1 MRIED
6 LDQLEIIH
14 GTFTLI
20 FIIISILIG
29 IRILLKY
36 STYKQKEF
44 ITVGLAWIF
53 LSSGWWGSGFS
64 FLSILLVQ
72 QTLDQFTYL
81 FLGNVFIPIAIICW
95 IYSFTSLAYAHLKKK
110 LLVIYI
116 LICIIFEIYLI
127 ISLIIDPNSIGIII
141 GTFYSQPTL
150 IPMIFILFAVLT
162 TIITG
167 ILFSRNSIRSE
178 DPEVHK
184 KGIILFVAFISF
196 TVGAFMD
203 AVITLTPVT
212 LIIVR
217 LILISSAIE
226 YYFGFLL
233 PKRFAK

>member
-1 MRIED
+1 MKIQD
-6 LDQLEIIH
+6 LNQLELIH

-20 FIIISILIG
+20 FIIISILLG
-29 IRILLKY
+29 VRILIKY
-36 STYKQKEF
+36 FSAKQKEL

-64 FLSILLVQ
+64 FLSILLFQ

-81 FLGNVFIPIAIICW
+81 LIGNVFIPIAIICW
-95 IYSFTSLAYAHLKKK
+95 IYSFTSLAYPKLKKK
-110 LLVIYI
+110 LLIIYI
-116 LICIIFEIYLI
+116 LISIAFEIYLI
-127 ISLIIDPNSIGIII
+127 ISLFIDPNSIGIII
-141 GTFYSQPTL
+141 GTFYSQPSL
-150 IPMIFILFAVLT
+150 IPMLFILFAVLT

-178 DPEVHK
+178 NPEVHK
-184 KGIILFVAFISF
+184 KGLILLIAFISF

-233 PKRFAK
+233 PKRLAK

>member
-1 MRIED
+1 MNLQD
-6 LDQLEIIH
+6 LNQLELLH

-20 FIIISILIG
+20 FIIISILLG
-29 IRILLKY
+29 IRIFLKY
-36 STYKQKEF
+36 FAYKQKEF

-64 FLSILLVQ
+64 FLSILLIQ
-72 QTLDQFTYL
+72 QPLDQFTYL
-81 FLGNVFIPIAIICW
+81 LIGNMFIPIAIICW
-95 IYSFTSLAYAHLKKK
+95 IYSFTSLAYPNLKKK
-110 LLVIYI
+110 LLILYIVI
-116 LICIIFEIYLI
+116 CAIFEIYLI
-127 ISLIIDPNSIGIII
+127 VSLAIDPNIIGVII

-150 IPMIFILFAVLT
+150 IPMIFILFAILT

-178 DPEVHK
+178 NLEVHR
-184 KGIILFVAFISF
+184 KGIILLTGFISF
-196 TVGAFMD
+196 TIGAFMD
-203 AVITLTPVT
+203 AIITLTPLT

-233 PKRFAK
+233 PERLAK